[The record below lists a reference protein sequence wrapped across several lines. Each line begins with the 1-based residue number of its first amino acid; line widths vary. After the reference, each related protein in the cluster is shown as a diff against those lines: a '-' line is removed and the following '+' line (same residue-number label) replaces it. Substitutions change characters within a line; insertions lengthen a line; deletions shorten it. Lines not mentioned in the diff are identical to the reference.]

1 MTLVMNLVMLRC
13 DDRAKRII
21 LSRDGMWVG
30 DVRFEQLVTTRHL
43 SGNDRDT
50 MEVPHP
56 ERCVSNRA
64 GGIESE
70 APCQARNKISPGP
83 TLTVSVC
90 IP

>member
-1 MTLVMNLVMLRC
+1 MAGFVAGRPVRRLALSSRSLVER

-30 DVRFEQLVTTRHL
+30 DVRFEQLVTTRLL

-56 ERCVSNRA
+56 EGCVSNRA
-64 GGIESE
+64 AG
-70 APCQARNKISPGP
+70 
-83 TLTVSVC
+83 T
-90 IP
+90 